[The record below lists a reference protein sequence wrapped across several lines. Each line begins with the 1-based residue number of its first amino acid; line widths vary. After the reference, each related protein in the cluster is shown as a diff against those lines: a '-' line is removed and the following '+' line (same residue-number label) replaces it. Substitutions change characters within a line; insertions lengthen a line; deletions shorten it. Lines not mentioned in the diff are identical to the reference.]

1 MLGWGLSGVEDE
13 GVKRL
18 SPYDHLPC
26 HAIVQPDDIDSDGQG
41 IDAGRAGGE
50 GEATDQLAG
59 KGDYLRT
66 CRAVGG
72 DEEAA
77 VAGKDAGAGLDFG
90 VGNGRRVLRDAAD
103 RDDEVATDVLHDV
116 GSVAGTRGD
125 GLATAGCH
133 DGDRLVVVRIECEV
147 EAEVIRRLDIVT
159 AGYRVGRGSFHR
171 REGDGV
177 VGWLGVGIGCR
188 IDRSRGGQ
196 GEQGSGDTAL
206 FDCDPATV
214 CTRYACCKVRTARN
228 GGTGVRVADVRP
240 ASVLLLLPLIGYVCA
255 FGNGRFRGQCHPAC
269 GCMVGRHGSGA
280 GEVEGSSTGYLCHAT
295 GVVDEGAAVVY
306 GGDCD
311 GRSFIGIQCKSTC
324 VGDGAQVIACAG
336 QGDNGG
342 CAVGY
347 FRCLRYHIL
356 KGGIAL

>member
-1 MLGWGLSGVEDE
+1 MLGWGLFGVEDE

-103 RDDEVATDVLHDV
+103 RDDEVAMDVLHDV

-159 AGYRVGRGSFHR
+159 AGYRVGCGSFHR

-177 VGWLGVGIGCR
+177 VGWLGVGIGYR

-206 FDCDPATV
+206 FDRDPATV
-214 CTRYACCKVRTARN
+214 CTRYACRKVRTARN

-240 ASVLLLLPLIGYVCA
+240 VSVPLLLPLIGYVCA
-255 FGNGRFRGQCHPAC
+255 FGNGRFRGQCHPAY
-269 GCMVGRHGSGA
+269 GCFVGRHGSGA
-280 GEVEGSSTGYLCHAT
+280 GEVEGSSTGYHCHAT

-342 CAVGY
+342 CAAVY
-347 FRCLRYHIL
+347 YRFLRFHII